1 MGKLLACL
9 LFVPAAALAGEIDM
23 SSVTLADG
31 VYRIAVDARI
41 AAPPDTVHQRIT
53 DYNHLSSINHAI
65 KESRVIQAF
74 GPDRHRVHSVIKAC
88 ILFFCRRVSQVQD
101 ITQYGQ
107 RRVEASILPE
117 LSDFR
122 YGRAVWQLEADGT
135 DTLMR
140 FTAQLEPAFWV
151 PPLIGPWL
159 FENRIVSELLES
171 ATAIETGWR
180 RQGAL

>member
-9 LFVPAAALAGEIDM
+9 LCIPGIAQAGEISA

-31 VYRIAVDARI
+31 VYSIAVDARI
-41 AAPPDTVHQRIT
+41 DAPPDTVQRRIT
-53 DYNHLSSINHAI
+53 DYDHLSSINHSI
-65 KESRVIQAF
+65 KESRIVQTF

-88 ILFFCRRVSQVQD
+88 VLFFCRRVTQVQD
-101 ITQYGQ
+101 IVQYGK

-122 YGRAVWQLEADGT
+122 YGRAVWQLEADGP
-135 DTLMR
+135 DTLMH
-140 FTAQLEPAFWV
+140 FTAQLQPSFWV

-159 FENRIVSELLES
+159 FENKIVSELQES
-171 ATAIETGWR
+171 ATTIEADWR
-180 RQGAL
+180 GQDAP